1 VAIGTVGLPQA
12 SLEASLQVYP
22 AAPVHPFASRSPV
35 NEQWPART
43 DLHTLRPPF
52 ARAPWPYPVRA
63 NASGPRATAVA
74 LRRTVARAPARR
86 RLGFPP
92 SASCVAKPGR
102 ADAPPRHTLAR
113 GRPVRLALGSCGTA
127 ECSVPGNEGR
137 HSRADDES
145 VTRPVV
151 GLHQQTGGRHRLVP
165 SRMAVSAVG
174 CSTRRAR

>member
-52 ARAPWPYPVRA
+52 ARAHGRTLFAPTRVDRVRPPWPM
-63 NASGPRATAVA
+63 
-74 LRRTVARAPARR
+74 RRTVARAPARR